1 MGFSCLGDYGFT
13 HRLLSGLFLW
23 FIFRILQGNPKKEL
37 LRSLWVGLKK
47 GLRIRVR
54 GLGFSSLGGGG
65 GGGAGGGGSQT
76 DVSTGPVNSSA
87 VDPQTRLLMVLLQVV
102 CDTANLLL

>member
-1 MGFSCLGDYGFT
+1 MGRVEEGFAY
-13 HRLLSGLFLW
+13 
-23 FIFRILQGNPKKEL
+23 QGAG
-37 LRSLWVGLKK
+37 SW
-47 GLRIRVR
+47 IQQ
-54 GLGFSSLGGGG
+54 FGGGG
-65 GGGAGGGGSQT
+65 GGGGRGGGGSQT